1 MSTGVDILETVPP
14 QPAGGWGSLR
24 ALLPYLRRYRGQV
37 ASGLL
42 VLTLMGLVGTL
53 APLFIGAMVDTL
65 SGAPRPLSHLGSVV
79 GPLVRALLWFYRPA
93 DRHTLFLCA
102 LLLVAAVVVK
112 GVLSFGSRWILIGVS
127 REIEYDLRD
136 ALLARLLQLDA
147 EFYVRNRTGELMSR
161 CTNDLSAVRMLLGPG
176 VMYSANTLVTMLLA
190 IVLMLRLSPSL
201 TLWVLLPAPVVAV
214 VVAYFGRRIHDL
226 YERIQAMLAVLT
238 ARVQENLTGIRVIR
252 AYAQEPAELAAFD
265 EPNRRYVQRNMELI
279 STWSLF
285 MPALQVLIG
294 SSFLLVLWQGGRQ
307 VMLGRIS
314 LGTLIAFYTYMVQLV
329 WPMIALGWV
338 TNIFQRGAASMER
351 LQYILEAQPRI
362 RDLSDGPAISRIT
375 RGEIEFRN
383 LSFRYPTARERA
395 ANGENGWVLQDISLH
410 IPAGAFVAIVGPT
423 GSGKSTLAALL
434 VRLWE
439 APPGTVL
446 IDGRP
451 IEDWPLE
458 ELRRSIGM
466 VPQDTFLFSAT
477 LRENI
482 ALGAP
487 EAPLEEIWRAADIA
501 GLLPDIESFPQKLET
516 LVGERGLM
524 LSGGQKQ
531 RTALARAVLRNPRIL
546 ILDEAFSSV
555 DSETEQRILQRLE
568 SVIRQRTTLLISH
581 RCSTVRQADRIIVLE
596 RGRIVEQGTHEELMA
611 RDGHYASLYR
621 RQLLEEELERA

>member
-1 MSTGVDILETVPP
+1 MSTGVDILEVTQP
-14 QPAGGWGSLR
+14 QSVGWRSLR

-42 VLTLMGLVGTL
+42 VLALMGLVGTL

-65 SGAPRPLSHLGSVV
+65 SGAARPLAHLGSVV

-93 DRHTLFLCA
+93 DRHTLVLCA

-112 GVLSFGSRWILIGVS
+112 GVLSFASRWILIGVS

-136 ALLARLLQLDA
+136 ALLGRLLQLDS
-147 EFYVRNRTGELMSR
+147 EFYIRNRTGELMSR

-190 IVLMLRLSPSL
+190 IVLMLRLSPTL

-214 VVAYFGRRIHDL
+214 VVAYFGRRIHTL

-238 ARVQENLTGIRVIR
+238 ARVQENLAGIRVIR

-265 EPNRRYVQRNMELI
+265 EPNRQYVQRNMELI

-314 LGTLIAFYTYMVQLV
+314 LGTLVAFYAYMVQLV

-351 LQYILEAQPRI
+351 LEYILEAQPRI
-362 RDLSDGPAISRIT
+362 RNRADGPASARIT

-383 LSFRYPTARERA
+383 LNFRYPTAKERT
-395 ANGENGWVLQDISLH
+395 ANGANGWVLQDISLH

-451 IEDWPLE
+451 VEDWPLE
-458 ELRRSIGM
+458 ELRRSIGI

-477 LRENI
+477 LRDNI

-487 EAPLEEIWRAADIA
+487 DASLEDVWRAADIA
-501 GLLPDIESFPQKLET
+501 GLRPDIEGFPLQLET

-524 LSGGQKQ
+524 LSGGQRQ
-531 RTALARAVLRNPRIL
+531 RTALARALLRNPRIL

-581 RCSTVRQADRIIVLE
+581 RCSTVRQADRIVVLE
-596 RGRIVEQGTHEELMA
+596 QGRIVEQGTHEELMA
-611 RDGHYASLYR
+611 RDGHYAALYR